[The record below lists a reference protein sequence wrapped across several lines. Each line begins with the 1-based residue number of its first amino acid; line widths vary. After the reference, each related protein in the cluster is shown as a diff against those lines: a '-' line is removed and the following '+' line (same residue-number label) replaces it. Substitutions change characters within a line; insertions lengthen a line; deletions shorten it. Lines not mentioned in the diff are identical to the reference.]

1 MAVSGRPKASISPW
15 QYALG
20 VSQSSQQVNPGD
32 VFVAIIGKR
41 VDGHDFIGQAR
52 DKGAVCAI
60 VERYV
65 DVKIPQILVASSV
78 EAMGGIAK
86 MYHARLQ
93 IPVVAVTGSVG
104 KTSTKEMIAHV
115 LSAKFRVHKGRDN
128 FNNELGVPIESF
140 RIAADDEI
148 SVLELAMRGRGQISY
163 LSRMVRPT
171 IGVVTNVG
179 ISHIEMLGSKDE
191 IAKAKREIV
200 SGMDSESTLV
210 LNRDDPYFDMFSV
223 SAKGKVISF
232 GESSVADFR
241 ISNLQLDRH
250 GFPSFLING
259 VPIRMEK
266 AMGKQ
271 HAFNGAATFAVA
283 SELGVQSEEIAKM
296 MVSFETPRSRGN
308 MSHAKSGAIILDNTY
323 NAAPDSIRS
332 SLLTLADLRSKGN
345 RTIAVIGDMLELGSY
360 SEEAHRH
367 LGKLIKE
374 VGLDFLVTIG
384 EGSRFVGEEA
394 KMKGWKHCS
403 DATAAAAFLLT
414 EVQRNDVVMLQGSRV
429 MLLDIVV
436 GALETGTLVTRPD

>member
-1 MAVSGRPKASISPW
+1 MLPIAITDLAVAVSGRPKASISPW

-163 LSRMVRPT
+163 LSRRLIPLSPDARD
-171 IGVVTNVG
+171 VVAEGCSAPNVPVTFF
-179 ISHIEMLGSKDE
+179 H
-191 IAKAKREIV
+191 AR
-200 SGMDSESTLV
+200 TLV
-210 LNRDDPYFDMFSV
+210 
-223 SAKGKVISF
+223 
-232 GESSVADFR
+232 
-241 ISNLQLDRH
+241 
-250 GFPSFLING
+250 
-259 VPIRMEK
+259 
-266 AMGKQ
+266 
-271 HAFNGAATFAVA
+271 
-283 SELGVQSEEIAKM
+283 
-296 MVSFETPRSRGN
+296 
-308 MSHAKSGAIILDNTY
+308 
-323 NAAPDSIRS
+323 IRS
-332 SLLTLADLRSKGN
+332 SHVAPGVRGVVSRRHGLRGIP
-345 RTIAVIGDMLELGSY
+345 R
-360 SEEAHRH
+360 
-367 LGKLIKE
+367 
-374 VGLDFLVTIG
+374 
-384 EGSRFVGEEA
+384 
-394 KMKGWKHCS
+394 
-403 DATAAAAFLLT
+403 
-414 EVQRNDVVMLQGSRV
+414 
-429 MLLDIVV
+429 
-436 GALETGTLVTRPD
+436 